1 VQACSKHTNRIL
13 LCAEFDEVPSLAIRV
28 RGRSI
33 NHLPTPEGVVRNR
46 PRSTTSPSWWS
57 AQEWLQTS
65 PRSIWIVFSWEQ
77 SLRSEEPAHPVFRQL
92 WLGLDLL
99 DRGFIDNP
107 LVQIGVTD
115 SLAAT
120 IPKKRLRQL
129 RPMVFHNRARDR
141 ACHLR
146 QPRSAAYRSSPVA
159 ALYDLRCGRP

>member
-13 LCAEFDEVPSLAIRV
+13 LCAEFDEVPSLAIRG

-33 NHLPTPEGVVRNR
+33 NHLSTPEGVVRNR

-77 SLRSEEPAHPVFRQL
+77 SLRSEEPAHPIFRQL

-99 DRGFIDNP
+99 DRAFIDNP

-120 IPKKRLRQL
+120 IPKSVCGNFDRWSSTIGLETELVIYGSHDPRPIGLLRWL
-129 RPMVFHNRARDR
+129 P
-141 ACHLR
+141 CTT
-146 QPRSAAYRSSPVA
+146 
-159 ALYDLRCGRP
+159 